1 MSNIYVNVIGQGTAY
16 VDNPTPNNG
25 DVITIFAYANPGAQL
40 LDLTMVDQNG
50 HSIAINVTPVQ
61 MLAYDG
67 SWGDCTI
74 TATFSHETITVN
86 YTAGGYAYVSNPYPA
101 DGETVT
107 LECIP
112 DLQHEIVDI
121 IATDQKGNII
131 PLNLHPVIQ
140 PFQCQKGPAD
150 PHHSGLHSPPQCP
163 QLGSQNIRLLCGH
176 PFRG

>member
-74 TATFSHETITVN
+74 NATFSHETITVN

-121 IATDQKGNII
+121 IATDQNGNII
-131 PLNLHPVIQ
+131 PLIIDIQQTFVYQASWGNVTINVSFDKKFIYRNLW
-140 PFQCQKGPAD
+140 
-150 PHHSGLHSPPQCP
+150 
-163 QLGSQNIRLLCGH
+163 LLNRRQWWRKNN
-176 PFRG
+176 F